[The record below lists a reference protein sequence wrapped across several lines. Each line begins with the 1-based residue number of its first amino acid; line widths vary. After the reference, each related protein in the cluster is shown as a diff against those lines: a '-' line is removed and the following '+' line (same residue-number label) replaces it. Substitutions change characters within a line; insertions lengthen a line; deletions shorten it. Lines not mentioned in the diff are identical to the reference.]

1 MKSFGYIYA
10 RKIYR
15 GDGFTIDDVPAKYRA
30 VTIECYI
37 ELYGHAPTEA
47 EGDAA

>member
-1 MKSFGYIYA
+1 MKAYGYIFA

-15 GDGFTIDDVPAKYRA
+15 DDGFTINDVPEKYRA

-37 ELYGHAPTEA
+37 ELYGHAP
-47 EGDAA
+47 EGAAA

>member
-15 GDGFTIDDVPAKYRA
+15 GDGFTINDVSEKYQE
-30 VTIECYI
+30 VTRECFL
-37 ELYGHAPTEA
+37 ELYGFPVE
-47 EGDAA
+47 DYAA